1 MADKLYT
8 VVDGVP
14 SPLDLGTG
22 GSDESLPGIDE
33 RVTALEE
40 YQTVQDEAIAQTR
53 NELEATIEE
62 NKGILPVGM
71 EYIRLTGQT
80 PYPGGVD
87 YLGQEATRAMY
98 ADLWT
103 WKNEHKPES
112 IISEEA
118 WQAMYASQNGNVPF
132 FSTGD
137 GSTTFR
143 FPRSVGYLKVAGTVG
158 EIGAYMAEGLP
169 DHTHTRGNMNIT
181 GTLKHIAGNQT
192 NAGFGASG
200 CFSAVWNTGNN
211 VTNSST
217 SAQVAAQ
224 VSFNAANTWTGS
236 TSPASESNPIYGSS
250 SHVTPESMTV
260 VMGVIAFGV
269 TGAFGEATEEGIVQ
283 ELELHGA
290 KLGELEASLFDA
302 IPTGFIVDFAGNT
315 TPAGRWL
322 PAWTGAEVSRTTYAG
337 LFAVIGTTYGE
348 GDGSSTFNLPN
359 QADRVRQGSATAG
372 TQIEAGLP
380 GLNGKLTNVSGQRS
394 GAISGSGVFS
404 ATQAGNWV
412 KAGAET
418 NVPYST
424 ITFAAAGSSAVYGA
438 SDTVQMAALT
448 TRPFIKY

>member
-98 ADLWT
+98 ADLWA
-103 WKNEHKPES
+103 WEQAHRPES
-112 IISEEA
+112 IISEEE
-118 WQAMYASQNGNVPF
+118 WQALYASQNGNVPF

-143 FPRSVGYLKVAGTVG
+143 FPRAVSYLKIAGTVG
-158 EIGAYMAEGLP
+158 DIGTYIAEGLP

-290 KLGELEASLFDA
+290 KLSGLETDLADLDERKADAVVDGKGIVRSVNGEVADAEGAVTIGVTKVSWPDWTAKINAS
-302 IPTGFIVDFAGNT
+302 GGSVKNT
-315 TPAGRWL
+315 APSDGWVCWGHVASTA
-322 PAWTGAEVSRTTYAG
+322 TTQFY
-337 LFAVIGTTYGE
+337 
-348 GDGSSTFNLPN
+348 
-359 QADRVRQGSATAG
+359 
-372 TQIEAGLP
+372 
-380 GLNGKLTNVSGQRS
+380 LNDIQL
-394 GAISGSGVFS
+394 GAIWGHSGGWGDSCAICVPVTKGDIYYCTGTPTWFYFVPC
-404 ATQAGNWV
+404 
-412 KAGAET
+412 KGA
-418 NVPYST
+418 
-424 ITFAAAGSSAVYGA
+424 
-438 SDTVQMAALT
+438 
-448 TRPFIKY
+448 

>member
-22 GSDESLPGIDE
+22 GSGENLPGIDE

-118 WQAMYASQNGNVPF
+118 WQALYASQNGNVPF

-143 FPRSVGYLKVAGTVG
+143 FPRAVTHLKGAASVG
-158 EIGAYMAEGLP
+158 EIGSYTKEGLP
-169 DHTHTRGNMNIT
+169 DASHTHTRGTMNIT
-181 GTLKHIAGNQT
+181 GTSEWNIFIPQDYT
-192 NAGFGASG
+192 TGAFSRADGHSG
-200 CFSAVWNTGNN
+200 RLTGSLTTPNY
-211 VTNSST
+211 
-217 SAQVAAQ
+217 AL
-224 VSFNAANTWTGS
+224 SFDASRAWTGE
-236 TSPASESNPIYGSS
+236 TSVASLSESSPIYGASD
-250 SHVTPESMTV
+250 HVTPESMTV

-290 KLGELEASLFDA
+290 KLSGLESELADLDERKAD
-302 IPTGFIVDFAGNT
+302 
-315 TPAGRWL
+315 
-322 PAWTGAEVSRTTYAG
+322 AEVDGKGIVRSVNGEVADADGAVTIGVTKVSWPDWTAKIDASGGSVKNTAPSDGWVCWGHVASVATTQFY
-337 LFAVIGTTYGE
+337 
-348 GDGSSTFNLPN
+348 
-359 QADRVRQGSATAG
+359 
-372 TQIEAGLP
+372 
-380 GLNGKLTNVSGQRS
+380 LNDIQL
-394 GAISGSGVFS
+394 GAIWGHSGGWGDSCAICVPVTKGDIYYCTGTPTWFYFVPC
-404 ATQAGNWV
+404 
-412 KAGAET
+412 KGA
-418 NVPYST
+418 
-424 ITFAAAGSSAVYGA
+424 
-438 SDTVQMAALT
+438 
-448 TRPFIKY
+448 